1 MFASDYGGG
10 AVNVQDSSTENKP
23 AWGKR
28 EKERERERREGGGR
42 ERAFQRGQKGKSLR
56 FNGIKTAQFLYA
68 LPARITRTVAVHET
82 DISSAFWMI
91 VGGGESVPHCNP
103 PAVFEA
109 FFKASPACDFFLNPM
124 VFRWRKKKRDMT
136 VKMQHH
142 WWVCSS
148 CLAHGRTHPH
158 FLCRRGAGRGVCDL
172 CVRSASPC
180 HNLRLNALLRTLNG
194 KA

>member
-1 MFASDYGGG
+1 M
-10 AVNVQDSSTENKP
+10 
-23 AWGKR
+23 R
-28 EKERERERREGGGR
+28 EEREGERKGAEGGR
-42 ERAFQRGQKGKSLR
+42 RKGKSLSAGTEGKESPFQWNKNCAISLRTPCSDHSHRCCPWDGYQQR
-56 FNGIKTAQFLYA
+56 FLDDCW
-68 LPARITRTVAVHET
+68 R
-82 DISSAFWMI
+82 
-91 VGGGESVPHCNP
+91 GGVRSPLQP
-103 PAVFEA
+103 PRCLWGF

>member
-1 MFASDYGGG
+1 M
-10 AVNVQDSSTENKP
+10 
-23 AWGKR
+23 R
-28 EKERERERREGGGR
+28 EEREGERKGAEGGGR

-103 PAVFEA
+103 PPAVFEA

-124 VFRWRKKKRDMT
+124 VFR
-136 VKMQHH
+136 
-142 WWVCSS
+142 
-148 CLAHGRTHPH
+148 
-158 FLCRRGAGRGVCDL
+158 
-172 CVRSASPC
+172 
-180 HNLRLNALLRTLNG
+180 
-194 KA
+194 